1 MPPRPDPNLDKADL
15 HHRRARQFRD
25 LAQVI
30 LEASPITG
38 EYTDILVDTAGAL
51 MYEAAKQWV
60 NAVANLRGHDPQT
73 NQEKLAELRD
83 IEAGHANDGSKLIY
97 GARAAWHLHVNA
109 DQSQLMRREFDLYF
123 SATVLFADE
132 MSAIYHSTQQDQ

>member
-60 NAVANLRGHDPQT
+60 NAVANCEAAIRRPIRKSWPSFATL
-73 NQEKLAELRD
+73 KLVTLT
-83 IEAGHANDGSKLIY
+83 
-97 GARAAWHLHVNA
+97 
-109 DQSQLMRREFDLYF
+109 
-123 SATVLFADE
+123 TVPN
-132 MSAIYHSTQQDQ
+132 

>member
-15 HHRRARQFRD
+15 HHRRARQFGD

-30 LEASPITG
+30 LAASPITG
-38 EYTDILVDTAGAL
+38 EYTDTLVDTAGAL

-60 NAVANLRGHDPQT
+60 NAMANLKGRDPQT

-83 IEAGHANDGSKLIY
+83 IEAGHPNDGSNLIY

-109 DQSQLMRREFDLYF
+109 D
-123 SATVLFADE
+123 
-132 MSAIYHSTQQDQ
+132 

>member
-38 EYTDILVDTAGAL
+38 EYTDIL
-51 MYEAAKQWV
+51 
-60 NAVANLRGHDPQT
+60 N
-73 NQEKLAELRD
+73 
-83 IEAGHANDGSKLIY
+83 
-97 GARAAWHLHVNA
+97 
-109 DQSQLMRREFDLYF
+109 
-123 SATVLFADE
+123 
-132 MSAIYHSTQQDQ
+132 